1 MKFYWC
7 PQTRA
12 FRISWLLEEAG
23 VPYERVRVDIRD
35 AAAKA
40 DPAFRAVSPLGKV
53 PALEDGPARL
63 TDSGAI
69 CLYVGDQ
76 YPQSRL
82 APPIG
87 DPQRA
92 AYLQWVTFTNSALEP
107 AMVERFQKFEPNPGA
122 HGYGSFDLMLQT
134 LRDGIAGSGGGWIL
148 GSRFSGADV
157 LLGTGAW
164 YLQRFGLVTEDP
176 VLQAYV
182 RRCEQR
188 PAFQRAQAFEAG

>member
-1 MKFYWC
+1 MKLYWC

-12 FRISWLLEEAG
+12 FRISWLLEEVG
-23 VPYERVRVDIRD
+23 VPYERVKIDIRD
-35 AAAKA
+35 PAAKQ

-69 CLYVGDQ
+69 CIYVAER
-76 YPQSRL
+76 YPRSNL

-87 DPQRA
+87 DPQRGA
-92 AYLQWVTFTNSALEP
+92 FLQWVTFNNSAIEP
-107 AMVERFQKFEPNPGA
+107 AMVERFQKFQPNPGA
-122 HGYGSFDLMLQT
+122 HGYGSFDLVLEA
-134 LRDGIAGSGGGWIL
+134 LRDGIVNSGGDWIL
-148 GSRFSGADV
+148 GARFSAADV

-164 YLQRFGLVTEDP
+164 YLQRFGLVQDDP
-176 VLQAYV
+176 VLAGYV
-182 RRCEQR
+182 ARCEQR